1 VDRALHYLEKYFKRI
16 SAQTGQTDKR
26 EWVCFHGIVEASNAY
41 LWPEDVSSVNKLK
54 ACKMC
59 QIKMKGVNCSFTEL
73 FFFFYKRESVQPIKM
88 SFIIITPS

>member
-26 EWVCFHGIVEASNAY
+26 EWVCFHGIVEASNAF

-73 FFFFYKRESVQPIKM
+73 FFSYKRESVQPIKM